1 VLVERGGVGHT
12 DQFAPVR
19 FERAETAPAPGTIAE
34 YGMAG
39 LGGGVLLARAVA

>member
-1 VLVERGGVGHT
+1 VLVERGASGHT

-19 FERAETAPAPGTIAE
+19 FEADAAPAPGTIGE